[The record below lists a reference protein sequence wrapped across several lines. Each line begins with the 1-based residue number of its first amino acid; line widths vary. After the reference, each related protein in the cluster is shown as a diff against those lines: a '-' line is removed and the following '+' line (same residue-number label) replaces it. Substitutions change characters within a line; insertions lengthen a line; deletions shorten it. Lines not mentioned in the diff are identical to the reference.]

1 MNKAILVGR
10 LTRDPELKS
19 TANGTNVCSFSVAVN
34 RRYKNAE
41 GNYDAD
47 FINCTAWRQTA
58 EFVSKYFTKGRMIGV
73 VGSIQT
79 RNYDDKDGK
88 KVYVTEVAAD
98 EVYFVESKGTSQST
112 GYSPAP
118 MAGYQ
123 ETTKPAGFTSSF
135 STGEL
140 DDFSSIA
147 SDDGDLPF

>member
-98 EVYFVESKGTSQST
+98 EVHFVESKGDNNNNT
-112 GYSPAP
+112 AP
-118 MAGYQ
+118 VADVNDFV
-123 ETTKPAGFTSSF
+123 PI
-135 STGEL
+135 
-140 DDFSSIA
+140 DDTEE
-147 SDDGDLPF
+147 LPFA

>member
-58 EFVSKYFTKGRMIGV
+58 EFVSKYFTKSRMIGV

-98 EVYFVESKGTSQST
+98 EVYFVESKGDNNNNT
-112 GYSPAP
+112 AP
-118 MAGYQ
+118 VAGVNDFA
-123 ETTKPAGFTSSF
+123 PI
-135 STGEL
+135 
-140 DDFSSIA
+140 DDT
-147 SDDGDLPF
+147 DELPFA

>member
-19 TANGTNVCSFSVAVN
+19 TANGTNVCSFSIAVN

-98 EVYFVESKGTSQST
+98 EVHFVESKGDNNNNT
-112 GYSPAP
+112 AP
-118 MAGYQ
+118 VADVNDFA
-123 ETTKPAGFTSSF
+123 PI
-135 STGEL
+135 
-140 DDFSSIA
+140 DDT
-147 SDDGDLPF
+147 DELPFA

>member
-98 EVYFVESKGTSQST
+98 EVYFVESKGDNNNNT
-112 GYSPAP
+112 AP
-118 MAGYQ
+118 VVDVNDFA
-123 ETTKPAGFTSSF
+123 PI
-135 STGEL
+135 
-140 DDFSSIA
+140 DDT
-147 SDDGDLPF
+147 DELPFA

>member
-10 LTRDPELKS
+10 LTRDPELKT

-34 RRYKNAE
+34 RRYKNSE

-98 EVYFVESKGTSQST
+98 EVYFVESKGDNNNNT
-112 GYSPAP
+112 AP
-118 MAGYQ
+118 VADVNDFA
-123 ETTKPAGFTSSF
+123 PI
-135 STGEL
+135 
-140 DDFSSIA
+140 DDT
-147 SDDGDLPF
+147 DELPFA

>member
-98 EVYFVESKGTSQST
+98 EVYFVESKGDNNNNT
-112 GYSPAP
+112 AP
-118 MAGYQ
+118 GADVNDFA
-123 ETTKPAGFTSSF
+123 PI
-135 STGEL
+135 
-140 DDFSSIA
+140 DDT
-147 SDDGDLPF
+147 DELPFA

>member
-98 EVYFVESKGTSQST
+98 EVYFVESKGDNNNNT
-112 GYSPAP
+112 AP
-118 MAGYQ
+118 VADVNDFV
-123 ETTKPAGFTSSF
+123 PI
-135 STGEL
+135 
-140 DDFSSIA
+140 DDTEE
-147 SDDGDLPF
+147 LPFA

>member
-98 EVYFVESKGTSQST
+98 EVHFVESKGNNNNT
-112 GYSPAP
+112 AP
-118 MAGYQ
+118 VADVNDFA
-123 ETTKPAGFTSSF
+123 PI
-135 STGEL
+135 
-140 DDFSSIA
+140 DDT
-147 SDDGDLPF
+147 DELPFA

>member
-79 RNYDDKDGK
+79 RNYEDKDGK

-98 EVYFVESKGTSQST
+98 EVYFVESKGDNNNNT
-112 GYSPAP
+112 AP
-118 MAGYQ
+118 VADVNDFA
-123 ETTKPAGFTSSF
+123 PI
-135 STGEL
+135 
-140 DDFSSIA
+140 DDT
-147 SDDGDLPF
+147 DELPFA

>member
-79 RNYDDKDGK
+79 RNYDDKEGK

-98 EVYFVESKGTSQST
+98 EVYFVESKGDNNNNT
-112 GYSPAP
+112 AP
-118 MAGYQ
+118 VADVNDFA
-123 ETTKPAGFTSSF
+123 PI
-135 STGEL
+135 
-140 DDFSSIA
+140 DDTEE
-147 SDDGDLPF
+147 LPFA

>member
-98 EVYFVESKGTSQST
+98 EVHFVESKGGNNNNT
-112 GYSPAP
+112 AP
-118 MAGYQ
+118 VADVNDFA
-123 ETTKPAGFTSSF
+123 PI
-135 STGEL
+135 
-140 DDFSSIA
+140 DDT
-147 SDDGDLPF
+147 DELPFA

>member
-88 KVYVTEVAAD
+88 RVYVTEVAAD
-98 EVYFVESKGTSQST
+98 EVYFVESKGDNNNNT
-112 GYSPAP
+112 AP
-118 MAGYQ
+118 VADVNDFA
-123 ETTKPAGFTSSF
+123 PI
-135 STGEL
+135 
-140 DDFSSIA
+140 DDT
-147 SDDGDLPF
+147 DELPFA

>member
-98 EVYFVESKGTSQST
+98 EVYFVESKGDNNNNT
-112 GYSPAP
+112 AP
-118 MAGYQ
+118 VADVNDFA
-123 ETTKPAGFTSSF
+123 PI
-135 STGEL
+135 
-140 DDFSSIA
+140 DDT
-147 SDDGDLPF
+147 DELPFA

>member
-10 LTRDPELKS
+10 LTRDPELKT

-98 EVYFVESKGTSQST
+98 EVYFVESKGDNNNNT
-112 GYSPAP
+112 AP
-118 MAGYQ
+118 VADVNDFA
-123 ETTKPAGFTSSF
+123 PI
-135 STGEL
+135 
-140 DDFSSIA
+140 DDT
-147 SDDGDLPF
+147 DELPFA

>member
-10 LTRDPELKS
+10 LTRDPELKT
-19 TANGTNVCSFSVAVN
+19 TASGTNVCSFSIAVN

-98 EVYFVESKGTSQST
+98 EVYFVESKGDNNNNT
-112 GYSPAP
+112 AP
-118 MAGYQ
+118 VADVNAFA
-123 ETTKPAGFTSSF
+123 PV
-135 STGEL
+135 
-140 DDFSSIA
+140 DDT
-147 SDDGDLPF
+147 DELPFA

>member
-10 LTRDPELKS
+10 LTRDPELKT
-19 TANGTNVCSFSVAVN
+19 TANGTNVCSFSIAVN

-98 EVYFVESKGTSQST
+98 EVYFVESKGDNNNNT
-112 GYSPAP
+112 AP
-118 MAGYQ
+118 VADVNDFA
-123 ETTKPAGFTSSF
+123 PI
-135 STGEL
+135 
-140 DDFSSIA
+140 DDT
-147 SDDGDLPF
+147 DELPFA

>member
-10 LTRDPELKS
+10 LTRDPELKTTGS
-19 TANGTNVCSFSVAVN
+19 GTNVCSFSIAVN

-98 EVYFVESKGTSQST
+98 EVHFVESKGDSNNNT
-112 GYSPAP
+112 AP
-118 MAGYQ
+118 VADVNDFA
-123 ETTKPAGFTSSF
+123 PI
-135 STGEL
+135 
-140 DDFSSIA
+140 DDT
-147 SDDGDLPF
+147 DELPFA

>member
-98 EVYFVESKGTSQST
+98 EVHFVESKGDNNNNT
-112 GYSPAP
+112 AP
-118 MAGYQ
+118 VADVNDFA
-123 ETTKPAGFTSSF
+123 PI
-135 STGEL
+135 
-140 DDFSSIA
+140 DDT
-147 SDDGDLPF
+147 DELPFA

>member
-88 KVYVTEVAAD
+88 KVYVTEVAVD
-98 EVYFVESKGTSQST
+98 EVHFVESKGDNNNNT
-112 GYSPAP
+112 AP
-118 MAGYQ
+118 VADVNDFA
-123 ETTKPAGFTSSF
+123 PI
-135 STGEL
+135 
-140 DDFSSIA
+140 DDT
-147 SDDGDLPF
+147 DELPFA

>member
-98 EVYFVESKGTSQST
+98 EVHFVESKGGNTSAT
-112 GYSPAP
+112 T
-118 MAGYQ
+118 
-123 ETTKPAGFTSSF
+123 ETANN
-135 STGEL
+135 
-140 DDFSSIA
+140 DFSFTP
-147 SDDGDLPF
+147 DNNEELPFN

>member
-98 EVYFVESKGTSQST
+98 EVHFVESKGDNNNNT
-112 GYSPAP
+112 AP
-118 MAGYQ
+118 VADV
-123 ETTKPAGFTSSF
+123 
-135 STGEL
+135 
-140 DDFSSIA
+140 DDFAPI
-147 SDDGDLPF
+147 DDTDELPFA

>member
-98 EVYFVESKGTSQST
+98 EVHFVESKGDNNNNT
-112 GYSPAP
+112 AP
-118 MAGYQ
+118 VADVNNFA
-123 ETTKPAGFTSSF
+123 PI
-135 STGEL
+135 
-140 DDFSSIA
+140 DDT
-147 SDDGDLPF
+147 DELPFA

>member
-88 KVYVTEVAAD
+88 NVYVTEVAAD
-98 EVYFVESKGTSQST
+98 EVYFVESKGDNNNNT
-112 GYSPAP
+112 AP
-118 MAGYQ
+118 VADVNDFA
-123 ETTKPAGFTSSF
+123 PI
-135 STGEL
+135 
-140 DDFSSIA
+140 DDT
-147 SDDGDLPF
+147 DELPFA

>member
-34 RRYKNAE
+34 RTYQNAE

-98 EVYFVESKGTSQST
+98 EVYFVESKGDNNNNT
-112 GYSPAP
+112 AP
-118 MAGYQ
+118 VADVNDFA
-123 ETTKPAGFTSSF
+123 PI
-135 STGEL
+135 
-140 DDFSSIA
+140 DDT
-147 SDDGDLPF
+147 DELPFA

>member
-10 LTRDPELKS
+10 LTRDPELKT

-98 EVYFVESKGTSQST
+98 EVHFVESKGDNNNNT
-112 GYSPAP
+112 AP
-118 MAGYQ
+118 VADVNDFA
-123 ETTKPAGFTSSF
+123 PI
-135 STGEL
+135 
-140 DDFSSIA
+140 DDT
-147 SDDGDLPF
+147 DELPFA

>member
-88 KVYVTEVAAD
+88 RVYVTEVAAD
-98 EVYFVESKGTSQST
+98 EVYFVESKGDNNNNTASVADVNDF
-112 GYSPAP
+112 AP
-118 MAGYQ
+118 I
-123 ETTKPAGFTSSF
+123 
-135 STGEL
+135 
-140 DDFSSIA
+140 DDT
-147 SDDGDLPF
+147 DELPFA

>member
-98 EVYFVESKGTSQST
+98 EVYFVESKGDNNTNT
-112 GYSPAP
+112 AP
-118 MAGYQ
+118 VADVNDFA
-123 ETTKPAGFTSSF
+123 PI
-135 STGEL
+135 
-140 DDFSSIA
+140 DDT
-147 SDDGDLPF
+147 DELPFA

>member
-10 LTRDPELKS
+10 LTRDPELKT

-98 EVYFVESKGTSQST
+98 EVHFVESKGDNNNT
-112 GYSPAP
+112 AP
-118 MAGYQ
+118 VADVNDSA
-123 ETTKPAGFTSSF
+123 PI
-135 STGEL
+135 
-140 DDFSSIA
+140 DDT
-147 SDDGDLPF
+147 DKLPFA

>member
-10 LTRDPELKS
+10 LTRDPELKT

-98 EVYFVESKGTSQST
+98 EVHFVESKGDNNNT
-112 GYSPAP
+112 AP
-118 MAGYQ
+118 VADVNDFA
-123 ETTKPAGFTSSF
+123 PI
-135 STGEL
+135 
-140 DDFSSIA
+140 DDT
-147 SDDGDLPF
+147 DGLPFA

>member
-19 TANGTNVCSFSVAVN
+19 TTNGTNVCSFSVAVN

-58 EFVSKYFTKGRMIGV
+58 EFISKYFTKGRMIGV

-98 EVYFVESKGTSQST
+98 EVYFVESKGDNNNNT
-112 GYSPAP
+112 AP
-118 MAGYQ
+118 VADVNDFA
-123 ETTKPAGFTSSF
+123 PI
-135 STGEL
+135 
-140 DDFSSIA
+140 DDT
-147 SDDGDLPF
+147 DELPFA